1 MSLSNLKAW
10 WYESIPIDLLETF
23 DVPADKTGGVKTGGM
38 KPDEWDPLI
47 QSLKEEGMVN
57 PIMVEDDNTSFKVAI
72 GNNRVWGMKALGET
86 TIKAVVM
93 TRGKQEINMPPG
105 GIPIPN
111 HLFAYQMGKLHPRDE
126 TWKKS
131 IYATK
136 ITKSVLQVEG
146 EI

>member
-1 MSLSNLKAW
+1 MYQKR
-10 WYESIPIDLLETF
+10 
-23 DVPADKTGGVKTGGM
+23 TGGVKTGGM
-38 KPDEWDPLI
+38 QADEWDPLLK
-47 QSLKEEGMVN
+47 SLREEGMVN

-93 TRGKQEINMPPG
+93 TRGKQEQNMPSG

-111 HLFAYQMGKLHPRDE
+111 NLFVYQMGILHPRDD

-131 IYATK
+131 RYAAK
-136 ITKSVLQVEG
+136 ISKSVLQIEG